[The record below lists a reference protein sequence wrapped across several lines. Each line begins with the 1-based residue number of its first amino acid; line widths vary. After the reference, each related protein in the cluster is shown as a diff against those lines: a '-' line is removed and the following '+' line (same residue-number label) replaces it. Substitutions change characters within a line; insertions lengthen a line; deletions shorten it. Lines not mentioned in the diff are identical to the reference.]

1 MSTRFIRFNN
11 EIEVPVSYNGLIL
24 IDQLY
29 VEFYYYSSFLILFEL
44 YDGFYRVSLL
54 VINRMTGIGKLIVK
68 VVIE

>member
-1 MSTRFIRFNN
+1 MSAKLFRFNN
-11 EIEVPVSYNGLIL
+11 EIEVPNLYNGLIL